1 MKIVLTLTCMQPSS
15 SLSSKA
21 TFPFSTWFRKRAV
34 PKEISLGKKN
44 IHTHICFSWT
54 CCCRLESYALV
65 ALPSSSPARVGWL
78 GPSKCATPSRH
89 RQKSSR
95 WWLWLWRLARTFEN
109 NLLVAGSTQNVESSK
124 NITFQCSIKD
134 FKPVVPHN
142 LPTGILSCKVGQ
154 HLLHQLPTL
163 LCVGHIFFNPR
174 QFQEGS
180 CESRNAGVILL
191 PEVANLLV
199 KAPWQCGPTR
209 LCHTC
214 LTYPYHPSCAICLW
228 I

>member
-21 TFPFSTWFRKRAV
+21 TFPTSTWFRKRAV
-34 PKEISLGKKN
+34 PKEISLGKQTY
-44 IHTHICFSWT
+44 THIYAS
-54 CCCRLESYALV
+54 LEPVVADWKVMPWWPCLQAVQLV
-65 ALPSSSPARVGWL
+65 LADWGLQSAQPPQDIARSQVAGGYDFGALP
-78 GPSKCATPSRH
+78 GPLK
-89 RQKSSR
+89 
-95 WWLWLWRLARTFEN
+95 N

-134 FKPVVPHN
+134 FKPVVTHN

-214 LTYPYHPSCAICLW
+214 LTYPYHPSCAICL
-228 I
+228 